1 MHVVIAGCGRV
12 GSDLA
17 LRLSAD
23 EIDVAVIEE
32 VPERLARLGGDFN
45 GQTEVGLAY
54 DVEVL
59 RRSGIE
65 RAEAFV
71 AVTPS
76 DNANVMAAQVAM
88 RVFNV
93 PRTIARLDDPERAES
108 YDILG
113 VEYVAGAH
121 MVSMVLY
128 EQIVETEFDLHVTF
142 NDPYT
147 EVAIVELHLGPEAE
161 GIAVSD
167 LEVKER
173 LRVSAVTR
181 NGSTFIPGP
190 DTMLHSE
197 DMLVAAARR
206 GVPGKIKGYLVDK
219 KPRLT

>member
-17 LRLSAD
+17 LLLSAGK
-23 EIDVAVIEE
+23 IDVAVIDE
-32 VPERLARLGGDFN
+32 VPEKLARLGDAFN
-45 GQTEVGLAY
+45 GQTEVGSAY

-65 RAEAFV
+65 RAEAFI

-88 RVFNV
+88 RVFSV
-93 PRTIARLDDPERAES
+93 PRTIARLDDPGRAES

-121 MVSMVLY
+121 MVSTVLY
-128 EQIVETEFDLHVTF
+128 EQIIETEFDYHVTF

-147 EVAIVELHLGPEAE
+147 DIAIVELHLGPEAE
-161 GIAVSD
+161 GITVSD

-190 DTMLHSE
+190 DTVLRSK
-197 DMLVAAARR
+197 DMLVAAARH
-206 GVPGKIKGYLVDK
+206 GVLGKVKRYLVDK
-219 KPRLT
+219 KPPLA

>member
-23 EIDVAVIEE
+23 EIDVAVIDEA
-32 VPERLARLGGDFN
+32 PERLQRLGGAFN

-71 AVTPS
+71 AVTRS
-76 DNANVMAAQVAM
+76 DNANVMAVQVAM

-93 PRTIARLDDPERAES
+93 PRTIARLDDPGRAES

-113 VEYVAGAH
+113 VEYVAGVH
-121 MVSMVLY
+121 MVSTVLY
-128 EQIVETEFDLHVTF
+128 EQIIETEFDYHVTF

-147 EVAIVELHLGPEAE
+147 DVAIVELHLGPEAE
-161 GIAVSD
+161 GITVSD

-181 NGSTFIPGP
+181 NGSTFIPG
-190 DTMLHSE
+190 SE
-197 DMLVAAARR
+197 TVLRSHDMVVAAARH
-206 GVPGKIKGYLVDK
+206 GVLGKVKRFLVDK
-219 KPRLT
+219 KPPLT

>member
-23 EIDVAVIEE
+23 EIDVAVIDET
-32 VPERLARLGGDFN
+32 PERLARLGGAFN
-45 GQTEVGLAY
+45 GQTEVGSAY

-71 AVTPS
+71 AVTRS

-93 PRTIARLDDPERAES
+93 PRTIARLDDPGRAAS

-121 MVSMVLY
+121 MVSAVLY
-128 EQIVETEFDLHVTF
+128 EQIVESEFDYHITF

-147 EVAIVELHLGPEAE
+147 DVAIVEIHLGPEAE
-161 GIAVSD
+161 GLAVSD

-181 NGSTFIPGP
+181 DGGTFIPGP
-190 DTMLHSE
+190 DTVLHTD
-197 DMLVAAARR
+197 DMLVAAARH
-206 GVPGKIKGYLVDK
+206 GVLGKVKRYLVDK
-219 KPRLT
+219 KPPLA

>member
-23 EIDVAVIEE
+23 EIDVAVIDEA
-32 VPERLARLGGDFN
+32 PERLARLGGAFN
-45 GQTEVGLAY
+45 GQTEVGSAY

-71 AVTPS
+71 AVTRS

-88 RVFNV
+88 RVFDV
-93 PRTIARLDDPERAES
+93 PRTIARLDDPGRAES

-121 MVSMVLY
+121 MVSAVLY
-128 EQIVETEFDLHVTF
+128 EQIVESEFDYHVTF

-147 EVAIVELHLGPEAE
+147 DIAIVELHLGSEAD

-181 NGSTFIPGP
+181 NGTTFIPGP
-190 DTMLHSE
+190 DTVLHTD
-197 DMLVAAARR
+197 DMLVAAARH
-206 GVPGKIKGYLVDK
+206 GVMGKVKRYLVDK
-219 KPRLT
+219 KPPLA